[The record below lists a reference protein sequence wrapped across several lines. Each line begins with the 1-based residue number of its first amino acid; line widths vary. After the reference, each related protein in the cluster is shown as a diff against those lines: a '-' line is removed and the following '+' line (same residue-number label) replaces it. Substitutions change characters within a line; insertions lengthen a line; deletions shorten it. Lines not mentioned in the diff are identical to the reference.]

1 MSTNSFP
8 ILKTPST
15 SNVPTITRPPL
26 QTNSNPLATKS
37 QSTITQIPSSQLH
50 YSTRTRSTTINEI
63 NELIKQDYKASHNKF
78 NSNSNG
84 GKIKLLDDVDL
95 EKQLIETAGGKNHVW
110 TFILKL
116 VILTILVLGSGILIF
131 YAL

>member
-15 SNVPTITRPPL
+15 SNIQTITRPPS
-26 QTNSNPLATKS
+26 QTKPNLVATRS
-37 QSTITQIPSSQLH
+37 QTTITQLPLSQNH

-63 NELIKQDYKASHNKF
+63 NELIKQDYKANK
-78 NSNSNG
+78 NKSNSTG

-95 EKQLIETAGGKNHVW
+95 EKQLIETAGGRNHVW